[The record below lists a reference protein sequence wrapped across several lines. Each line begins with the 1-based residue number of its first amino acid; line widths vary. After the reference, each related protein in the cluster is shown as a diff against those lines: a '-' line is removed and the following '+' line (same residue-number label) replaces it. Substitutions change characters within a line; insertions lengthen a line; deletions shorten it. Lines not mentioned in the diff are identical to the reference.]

1 MKSPGTYSKFLAD
14 YKRALC
20 SCDIPLYEY
29 CLMYRISYNS
39 VQAWMRAQNMTL
51 NDFEPASCNEENF
64 DSISCPLE
72 ESESSYH
79 IYPLSFQTSP
89 VEEKII
95 CEQTSSSIKG
105 VKIKFPN
112 GTELSIDDVMAKD
125 LAALLLS
132 CNTGY

>member
-1 MKSPGTYSKFLAD
+1 MISN
-14 YKRALC
+14 R
-20 SCDIPLYEY
+20 PLVTK
-29 CLMYRISYNS
+29 RISIQS
-39 VQAWMRAQNMTL
+39 HAL
-51 NDFEPASCNEENF
+51 
-64 DSISCPLE
+64 LE